1 MAQTTQQNGERNEEM
16 RQRLDLIESMVLE
29 GRRTTQYWG
38 WMFLLWGVAYVAA
51 LAWSAWQPQQ
61 HWAWPAA
68 MIAAA
73 LLSWAMGSRRTAC
86 RPLTTISR
94 AIQSI
99 WYATGGALFLI
110 GFGAGLS
117 GHAEPHLFLAAIE
130 VLLGVANVA
139 SGLTL
144 RWRGQLAVGLIWWLA
159 GAASLYL
166 ADSLLVPVLL
176 AATLIGNVGFGLYL
190 VVLEA
195 RERQRTAH
203 A

>member
-1 MAQTTQQNGERNEEM
+1 MTQTTKQDGERSEDLQ
-16 RQRLDLIESMVLE
+16 QRLDLIESMVLE

-51 LAWSAWQPQQ
+51 IAWSAWQPQQ
-61 HWAWPAA
+61 HLAWPVV

-73 LLSWAMGSRRTAC
+73 LLSGVLASRKAVS

-139 SGLTL
+139 SGLAL
-144 RWRGQLAVGLIWWLA
+144 RWRGQVAVGLVWWLA
-159 GAASLYL
+159 GAASLYA
-166 ADSLLVPVLL
+166 ADNLLVPVLL
-176 AATLIGNVGFGLYL
+176 TATLIGNIGFGVYL

-195 RERQRTAH
+195 RDRQRTAH